1 VSDEFIV
8 PVCRLHHRE
17 LHRSGNEAAWWQS
30 LNIDPIP
37 VALRLWQHSRGNDEL
52 APTIWAQRK
61 VPHLPGPQNLLSV
74 AAATECWARVH
85 GCARG
90 PGAL

>member
-17 LHRSGNEAAWWQS
+17 LHRSGNEAGWWQR

-37 VALRLWQHSRGNDEL
+37 VALRLWQQTRSDDPAMEPKASGQNEL
-52 APTIWAQRK
+52 PDQTSQPPA
-61 VPHLPGPQNLLSV
+61 
-74 AAATECWARVH
+74 
-85 GCARG
+85 
-90 PGAL
+90 